1 MNRDSIKEQVTEI
14 IIDFFDDDELE
25 ISDTTVASD
34 VDGWD
39 SLAHISIL
47 AALEDAFKIRFSV
60 TDAQKMRNVGAM
72 IDTIIELIN
81 EQK

>member
-1 MNRDSIKEQVTEI
+1 MSRDSIKKKVKEI

-47 AALEDAFKIRFSV
+47 AALERAFKVRFSV
-60 TDAQKMRNVGAM
+60 ADAQKMKNVGAM
-72 IDTIIELIN
+72 IDTIAELTDA
-81 EQK
+81 QK